1 MQTGRQGNTTATN
14 DWIACL
20 TYKSV
25 VTASPGAGDLQMLVN
40 SARARNRSLGIT
52 GMLAFENDCFL
63 QTLEGPPAKV
73 DLLWS
78 AIKQDT
84 RHSHIDVLSEHVVT
98 SRLFSDWDL
107 LIDEHYLDARGSL
120 LPTPRVPPAPPAVAE
135 HIGQLVNL
143 ALNGDDIRLNGLIA
157 GFADQGWTGD
167 ALVSLLIEPAARA
180 LGDAW
185 MDDACSAIEL
195 TIALSML
202 QLAGHAVRYAPAS
215 DTIRKSRYSILL
227 ATAPKESHMLGTS
240 LLADQFTDAGWQV
253 EMAFPESEQALLNQ
267 LDAQQPDAMDI
278 ALSDALPRQHAL
290 GDLRSA
296 IEHSRLAA
304 MGRPT
309 ILSVGGRLFAEA
321 AATASSV
328 GADYARKGIAGS
340 IIPIAELVRQN
351 RQRKP

>member
-1 MQTGRQGNTTATN
+1 MQPARQDSTTAAN

-25 VTASPGAGDLQMLVN
+25 ATASPGAGDLQMLVN
-40 SARARNRSLGIT
+40 RARARNRSLGIT

-63 QTLEGPPAKV
+63 QTLEGPPAQV

-78 AIKQDT
+78 SIKQDT
-84 RHSHIDVLSEHVVT
+84 RHSNIDILSEHVVT
-98 SRLFSDWDL
+98 SRLFSNWDL
-107 LIDEHYLDARGSL
+107 LIDERFLDSSEAIS
-120 LPTPRVPPAPPAVAE
+120 PAPPAVAA
-135 HIGQLVNL
+135 HISQLVDL

-215 DTIRKSRYSILL
+215 EMIRTSRYSILL
-227 ATAPKESHMLGTS
+227 ATAPRESHMLGTS

-290 GDLRSA
+290 VNLRSA
-296 IEHSRLAA
+296 IEHSRMAA

-321 AATASSV
+321 SATASSV

-340 IIPIAELVRQN
+340 IIPIAELVQQN